1 MAHCN
6 CSMNVDSYPYS
17 SIHLECF
24 KLGVVEFTYNIG
36 GAIISLDIRYLNITR
51 VYVHVHIC
59 DTYTDTQNVLNEK
72 IIKVKPNFAWFSKG
86 RLIIF
91 SKYITTMISSERRK

>member
-6 CSMNVDSYPYS
+6 CSMNVDSYTYS

-36 GAIISLDIRYLNITR
+36 GAIISLDIRYLNITH
-51 VYVHVHIC
+51 VCMYMYTYVIH
-59 DTYTDTQNVLNEK
+59 TQTLK
-72 IIKVKPNFAWFSKG
+72 MFS
-86 RLIIF
+86 I
-91 SKYITTMISSERRK
+91 RK